1 MLLILLKQSL
11 INQKRSMAVMVVA
24 VAVGTALAASLLTL
38 SLDITAKV
46 SKELRSFGANIIVR
60 PKVSELAGLAGQQ
73 RFLREA
79 DIVKAKAVIFWRHNI
94 IGLAPVLE
102 VKDETSGIPVLG
114 TWYGHPLPVPGEDKP
129 FVTGMDVVMPWWTVD
144 GSWPRDGQ
152 EVLAGGVI
160 AAERGMRIG
169 DRVTI
174 RGRTLRIS
182 GIVKTGGKEERML
195 VGNLALVQDLFD
207 MPGRMTQVLVSAFT
221 TPMDAFAYKDPQTM
235 TQREYEKWYCTGYV
249 TSIAKQLEEVFA
261 GSSAGPV
268 WPVAESEGQVLTRL
282 ETLVALLVALSLCAA
297 ALSVSTTMIVSVI
310 RRTEE
315 VALMK
320 AIGAG
325 SGSTALIFLAEA
337 ALVGVA
343 GGLAGY
349 LLSLGLTDYIG
360 QAVFGASLE
369 QKIILLPVCTVIAVL
384 IAMLGVFLPVRRALL
399 IKPAAALKGAQERL

>member
-11 INQKRSMAVMVVA
+11 LNQKRSMAVMIVA

-38 SLDITAKV
+38 SLDISAKV
-46 SKELRSFGANIIVR
+46 TKELRSFGANIIIR
-60 PKVSELAGLAGQQ
+60 PKVSGPAELAGQK
-73 RFLREA
+73 RFLRET
-79 DIVKAKAVIFWRHNI
+79 DIVKAKAVIFWRYNI
-94 IGLAPVLE
+94 VGIAPVLQ
-102 VKDETSGIPVLG
+102 VRDEGSGVTVLG
-114 TWYGHPLPVPGEDKP
+114 TWFSHSLPVPGDEQP
-129 FVTGMDVVMPWWTVD
+129 FVTGMDSVMPWWSIE
-144 GSWPRDGQ
+144 GSRPGPR
-152 EVLAGGVI
+152 EVLAGSVL
-160 AAERGMRIG
+160 AASRGWHIG
-169 DRVTI
+169 DRVTV
-174 RGRTLRIS
+174 RGRTLRLS
-182 GIVKTGGKEERML
+182 GIVRTGDKEEGML
-195 VGNLALVQDLFD
+195 VGDLALVQELFEL
-207 MPGRMTQVLVSAFT
+207 PGRISLVLISAFT
-221 TPMDAFAYKDPQTM
+221 TPMDAFAYRDPQTM

-268 WPVAESEGQVLTRL
+268 WPVAESEGQVMTRL

-297 ALSVSTTMIVSVI
+297 ALSVSTTMIVSVL

-325 SGSTALIFLAEA
+325 SGSTAAIFLAEA

-369 QKIILLPVCTVIAVL
+369 QKIVLLPVCTLIAVL
-384 IAMLGVFLPVRRALL
+384 IAMLGAFLPVRRALL
-399 IKPAAALKGAQERL
+399 IKPAVALKGAP

>member
-11 INQKRSMAVMVVA
+11 LNQKRSMAVMIVS

-38 SLDITAKV
+38 SLDISAKV
-46 SKELRSFGANIIVR
+46 SKELRSFGANIVVR

-94 IGLAPVLE
+94 IGIAPVLE
-102 VKDETSGIPVLG
+102 VQDEASGIPVLG
-114 TWYGHPLPVPGEDKP
+114 TWYGHSLPVPGEERP
-129 FVTGMDVVMPWWTVD
+129 FVTGMDSVMPWWTVE
-144 GSWPRDGQ
+144 GSWPRNDQ

-160 AAERGMRIG
+160 AAERGMHIG
-169 DRVTI
+169 DAVTL
-174 RGRTLRIS
+174 RGRQLLVS
-182 GIVKTGGKEERML
+182 GILQTGGREEGML
-195 VGNLALVQDLFD
+195 VGNLALVQDLFHL
-207 MPGRMTQVLVSAFT
+207 PGRVTLVLVSAFT
-221 TPMDAFAYKDPQTM
+221 TPMDAFAYKDPKTM
-235 TQREYEKWYCTGYV
+235 TQKEYEKWYCTGYV
-249 TSIAKQLEEVFA
+249 TSIAKQLEEAFA

-268 WPVAESEGQVLTRL
+268 WPVAESEGQVLARL
-282 ETLVALLVALSLCAA
+282 EMLVALLVALSLCAA
-297 ALSVSTTMIVSVI
+297 ALSVSTTMIVSVL

-337 ALVGVA
+337 ALAGTA
-343 GGLAGY
+343 GGGAGY
-349 LLSLGLTDYIG
+349 VLSLGLTDYLG

-399 IKPAAALKGAQERL
+399 IKPAVALKGAQ